1 MTTSDFLVRTRA
13 LTGFVPLVSQ
23 LGGDA
28 RALLARHGVTPEQI
42 ESEDFTLP
50 LRAYASLMYEA
61 ACSLQRDDFGILL
74 AERQNLSIL
83 GPIALAAK
91 HSGTVGEAL
100 ERISRYMPYHS
111 PGLVMTVT
119 TEGEQ
124 ARLRLQ
130 HNLPVQGEALRHLSE
145 LPYAVSIAFL
155 RMITGDDGQHWQ
167 LLFEHD
173 SPLTPGDYQALLGC
187 EVKLLQAKDGLRFP
201 AELLARPIDAANPEL
216 QQTAERTVR
225 YLMQRTP
232 LDLGQQVSS
241 LIERTLAT
249 GDCTLPVIAEQMKMP
264 RHQLQRRL
272 AALDLR
278 FEELLDKIRRER
290 LLNLLL
296 HSRIAVTDIAQL
308 LGYSDATSLTRAC
321 RRWYGKSPRALRNS
335 KVED

>member
-1 MTTSDFLVRTRA
+1 MTATDFLVRTRA

-50 LRAYASLMYEA
+50 LRAYASLMHEA
-61 ACSLQRDDFGILL
+61 ASSLKRDDFGILL

-83 GPIALAAK
+83 GPIALAAQ
-91 HSGTVGEAL
+91 HSGTVREAL

-111 PGLVMTVT
+111 PGLVMTVAT
-119 TEGEQ
+119 QGEQ
-124 ARLRLQ
+124 ATLRLQ
-130 HNLPVQGEALRHLSE
+130 HNLPVQGEALRHLTE
-145 LPYAVSIAFL
+145 LPYAVAIAFL

-167 LLFEHD
+167 LSFEHD
-173 SPLTPGDYQALLGC
+173 SPLTPQNYRMLLGC
-187 EVKLLQAKDGLRFP
+187 DVKLLQPQDGLLFP
-201 AELLARPIDAANPEL
+201 AALLARPIDAANPEL

-278 FEELLDKIRRER
+278 FEELLDNIRRER

-321 RRWYGKSPRALRNS
+321 RRWYGQSPRALRNS